1 MKQFPSVTKEAV
13 DQLAASATKT
23 FTVLPDGKTTICQLT
38 FWDGLYSVDGH
49 SACVDPRNFD
59 KAEGEKW
66 AEKDAV
72 DKLWQ
77 VLGVKLAAEL
87 HADNEAVKEVAAQV
101 QEDQANGI
109 TTYLHAL
116 RQHVALASQQLEQTT
131 LEMKGRTFPTMSRA
145 YQEMVRGKAKAWAD
159 VKWFVEQD
167 ILFYTGAHPSQGFAA
182 QPQEAA
188 AKDGATE
195 TQPAATTPAPE
206 ANRVGMVKVDG
217 TYIPWNQEENALFWV
232 NSSVRAIMLGMV
244 KNLGATPLLVRKPH
258 LGTEGGRGMW
268 FEREPVYYAGEI
280 VQNPMGMSDRH
291 DPYGEGKTRVKTTC
305 VLGTSVRWVNFDDL
319 YIRS

>member
-38 FWDGLYSVDGH
+38 FWGGLYSVDGH

-66 AEKDAV
+66 AEKAAV
-72 DKLWQ
+72 EKLWQ

-87 HADNEAVKEVAAQV
+87 HSDNTAVAEVAQAV
-101 QEDQANGI
+101 QADKRAGI
-109 TTYLHAL
+109 TTYLHEA
-116 RQHVALASQQLEQTT
+116 QKQVALAEKQLELLT
-131 LEMKGRTFPTMSRA
+131 LELKSRTFPTMSRA

-167 ILFYTGAHPSQGFAA
+167 ILFYQGAHPSQGFAA
-182 QPQEAA
+182 QPQEAGA
-188 AKDGATE
+188 QDGATE
-195 TQPAATTPAPE
+195 IQPAAAAPAPTEE
-206 ANRVGMVKVDG
+206 ANRVGMLKVDG
-217 TYIPWNQEENALFWV
+217 MFIPWNQEENALFRA

-244 KNLGATPLLVRKPH
+244 KSLPGVPLLVLKRSM
-258 LGTEGGRGMW
+258 GTEGGEGMW
-268 FEREPVYYAGEI
+268 FEREPVYYAGEMRK
-280 VQNPMGMSDRH
+280 VPPDYKN
-291 DPYGEGKTRVKTTC
+291 PYGETHVKVTC
-305 VLGTSVRWVNFDDL
+305 VLGTSVRWVDFNDL
-319 YIRS
+319 YLRS

>member
-38 FWDGLYSVDGH
+38 FWGGLYSVDGH

-66 AEKDAV
+66 AEKAAV
-72 DKLWQ
+72 EKLWQ

-87 HADNEAVKEVAAQV
+87 HADNTAVMQVANMV
-101 QEDQANGI
+101 SEDLANGI
-109 TTYLHAL
+109 TTYLHSL
-116 RQHVALASQQLEQTT
+116 RQHVALATQQLEQTT
-131 LEMKGRTFPTMSRA
+131 LEMKSRSFPTMSRA

-167 ILFYTGAHPSQGFAA
+167 ILFYQGAHPSQGFAA
-182 QPQEAA
+182 QPQEAE

-195 TQPAATTPAPE
+195 TQPAAAPTPAPTEE
-206 ANRVGMVKVDG
+206 AKRVGMLKVDG
-217 TYIPWNQEENALFWV
+217 MFIPWNQEENALFRA

-244 KNLGATPLLVRKPH
+244 KSLPGVPLLVLKRAM
-258 LGTEGGRGMW
+258 GTEGGQGMW
-268 FEREPVYYAGEI
+268 FEREPVYYAGELRK
-280 VQNPMGMSDRH
+280 VPPDHQN
-291 DPYGEGKTRVKTTC
+291 PYGETHAKVTC
-305 VLGTSVRWVNFDDL
+305 VLGTSVRWVDFEDL
-319 YIRS
+319 YLRS